1 MNETVNILEKA
12 QEISHHLVAWR
23 REFHTYPEIAFQ
35 EVRSAARIAEILNQ
49 MGYRVT
55 TGIGKT
61 GVVGEIGK
69 GGLCVA
75 IRADIDALPLQEE
88 TGLPFASQVPGMM
101 HACGHDAHAA
111 MGLGAAWLL
120 AREALPGR
128 VRFLFQPAEEDSD
141 REGKSGATRMIEDG
155 AIEGVDAI
163 FAQHVDPML
172 ETGQI
177 AIGEGATSAGVDT
190 FFITVKADGGH
201 GAAPHLTVDPIFVSG
216 HVILALNGIVSRR
229 IHPYDPAVISVCS
242 IHGGQASNV
251 IPSTV
256 ELSGTIRFLNEEV
269 QKTLHR
275 EIEKSLA
282 IVSSLGGEYDLRIEI
297 GYPPGYN
304 DPQMAEL
311 VRSQAAA
318 MIGEENLALPQRT
331 MGAEDFGYFAQHAP
345 GAMFS
350 LGVKGE
356 RDDHLHSPTFV
367 LDEAALP
374 LGAALLARSALKF
387 LEGGGGL

>member
-1 MNETVNILEKA
+1 
-12 QEISHHLVAWR
+12 
-23 REFHTYPEIAFQ
+23 
-35 EVRSAARIAEILNQ
+35 
-49 MGYRVT
+49 
-55 TGIGKT
+55 
-61 GVVGEIGK
+61 
-69 GGLCVA
+69 
-75 IRADIDALPLQEE
+75 
-88 TGLPFASQVPGMM
+88 
-101 HACGHDAHAA
+101 
-111 MGLGAAWLL
+111 
-120 AREALPGR
+120 
-128 VRFLFQPAEEDSD
+128 
-141 REGKSGATRMIEDG
+141 
-155 AIEGVDAI
+155 
-163 FAQHVDPML
+163 
-172 ETGQI
+172 
-177 AIGEGATSAGVDT
+177 
-190 FFITVKADGGH
+190 
-201 GAAPHLTVDPIFVSG
+201 
-216 HVILALNGIVSRR
+216 
-229 IHPYDPAVISVCS
+229 VISVCS

-282 IVSSLGGEYDLRIEI
+282 IVSSLGGEYDLMIEI